1 MIVISTKIIQIVN
14 VVDITFDL
22 STIPD
27 NNTIGTQNRND
38 GNILNNIISIN
49 IQVKK
54 YILVRYLPPINSKDV

>member
-38 GNILNNIISIN
+38 GNILSNIISIN

-54 YILVRYLPPINSKDV
+54 

>member
-38 GNILNNIISIN
+38 GNILSNIISIN